1 MLFHFLL
8 SLFMQV
14 LKTEMEKQKCGH
26 QESFAELAGKHSKE
40 LEDLG
45 EKTRP
50 NNVPSE
56 PKGVFIHSVH
66 CFYAVRRA
74 II

>member
-1 MLFHFLL
+1 
-8 SLFMQV
+8 MQV

-50 NNVPSE
+50 NNVPS
-56 PKGVFIHSVH
+56 FIHSVH